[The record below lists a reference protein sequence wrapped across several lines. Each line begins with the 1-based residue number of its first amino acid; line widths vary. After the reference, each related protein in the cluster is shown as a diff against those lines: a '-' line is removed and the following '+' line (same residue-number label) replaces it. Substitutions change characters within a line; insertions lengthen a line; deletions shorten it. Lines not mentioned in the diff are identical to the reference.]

1 MSRLCIKI
9 ISFATNGISLS
20 LVLPVTH
27 ALSVL
32 NVLILVFFKGA
43 TKLYFTHYS
52 CVVIILLITD
62 LYKSAFSIYSLG
74 NQFFCLS
81 ALFVLTACSDFDN
94 SSWTFLKHLYNNY
107 LRSRCKLMDWFLYD
121 NGLRHERVIQFAISI
136 IVVLLWGQRT

>member
-52 CVVIILLITD
+52 RVVIILLITD

-74 NQFFCLS
+74 N
-81 ALFVLTACSDFDN
+81 
-94 SSWTFLKHLYNNY
+94 
-107 LRSRCKLMDWFLYD
+107 
-121 NGLRHERVIQFAISI
+121 
-136 IVVLLWGQRT
+136 